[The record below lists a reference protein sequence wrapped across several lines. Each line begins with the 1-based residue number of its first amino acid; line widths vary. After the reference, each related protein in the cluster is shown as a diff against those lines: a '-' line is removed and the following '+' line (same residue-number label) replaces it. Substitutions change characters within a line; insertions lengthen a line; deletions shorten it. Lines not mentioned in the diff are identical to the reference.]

1 MSLDFFFYKILRYQ
15 DTSKYLTVLH
25 KEQINNITFNITCV
39 LAASKHFLLFSV
51 QTVEAF
57 IDVWRI

>member
-1 MSLDFFFYKILRYQ
+1 MNESRFFFDKILRYQ
-15 DTSKYLTVLH
+15 DTSKYSTVLH
-25 KEQINNITFNITCV
+25 NILLI